1 MIFKV
6 HDIFYACWQNK
17 CVKYIHQHFE
27 TKWRSGTKSTY
38 NFGNQKCHLLLS
50 SSLALPSNRIFEK
63 KTKNN
68 SKYFQSRHFTINPDR
83 FEVLSEE
90 YYDPMWSK
98 IRGGERWVDSR
109 CIQSCNL
116 DSVFAWYYSLS
127 LPPIF
132 FFFFY
137 LNLPRGKKN
146 GRSLFWLGGNTW
158 TVAVDWRQSKI
169 LSCCKRVCTC
179 SQDARRLVATDRSH
193 GSYIKHVRK
202 TDKYNVFSAWDT
214 QGTVISSKKSDNS
227 MWKETSLWGW
237 LDKWAK

>member
-132 FFFFY
+132 FFFFTSTY
-137 LNLPRGKKN
+137 HAVKKMVGHYSGWVETRELWLLIGVNLKYSVVASGFVHALRMPEG
-146 GRSLFWLGGNTW
+146 SLPPIEVMEVT
-158 TVAVDWRQSKI
+158 
-169 LSCCKRVCTC
+169 
-179 SQDARRLVATDRSH
+179 
-193 GSYIKHVRK
+193 
-202 TDKYNVFSAWDT
+202 
-214 QGTVISSKKSDNS
+214 
-227 MWKETSLWGW
+227 
-237 LDKWAK
+237 